1 MALRRQH
8 KPGYQLMLQR
18 LRRVRRKAGLTQAE
32 VARALG
38 TTQAYVS
45 KSESGERRMDPLEL
59 NDFARIYGTSV
70 ETLLPPSKAPRLAG
84 GAAPPVG
91 VAERPVRPS
100 RGRPPKR
107 SLRSEPR

>member
-8 KPGYQLMLQR
+8 MPGYQLMLQR

-91 VAERPVRPS
+91 VAESPIRPN
-100 RGRPPKR
+100 RGRRPKR
-107 SLRSEPR
+107 SLHSEPR

>member
-8 KPGYQLMLQR
+8 MPGYQLMLQR

-70 ETLLPPSKAPRLAG
+70 ETLLPPSKLPRLAG
-84 GAAPPVG
+84 ALAPPAG
-91 VAERPVRPS
+91 VAERAVPPNRARSQKPFPRP
-100 RGRPPKR
+100 GPK
-107 SLRSEPR
+107 